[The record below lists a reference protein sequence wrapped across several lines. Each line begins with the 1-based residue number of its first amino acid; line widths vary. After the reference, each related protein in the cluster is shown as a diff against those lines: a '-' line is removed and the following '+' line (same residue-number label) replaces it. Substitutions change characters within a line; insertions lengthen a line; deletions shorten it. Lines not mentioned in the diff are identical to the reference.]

1 MSLGIMRTFISI
13 PVGEKFPAEWAF

>member
-13 PVGEKFPAEWAF
+13 PVGEEFPAEWAF